1 LAIHGTEL
9 TFVMGMYPREWLP
22 SGRFTETDAKVADMV
37 ESYFTNFARNGD
49 PNGEGLPAWPQFGE
63 AGNYVK
69 FTAESTLEQA
79 KDLRGDACTV
89 LREVMEARLKQGK

>member
-1 LAIHGTEL
+1 
-9 TFVMGMYPREWLP
+9 V
-22 SGRFTETDAKVADMV
+22 
-37 ESYFTNFARNGD
+37 
-49 PNGEGLPAWPQFGE
+49 WPQFGE